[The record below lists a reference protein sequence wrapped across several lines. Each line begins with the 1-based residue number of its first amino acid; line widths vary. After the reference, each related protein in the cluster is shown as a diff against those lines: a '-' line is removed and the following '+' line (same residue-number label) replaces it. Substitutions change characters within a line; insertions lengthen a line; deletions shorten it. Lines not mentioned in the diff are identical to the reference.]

1 MQLKDILNDI
11 NAACDARWPHA
22 ETAAHK
28 QNQVRVFVAQLDA
41 IKPAL
46 KQIKQEKQ
54 ECARRFGAAKAENLD
69 TEPLRQKM
77 QQISAQ
83 LDQLETQRKH
93 IEAALLDLFNED
105 KSNEDETHEEQLPR
119 QFIAYRREIKSPLS
133 VREIDD
139 SERTAWDGYVDAH
152 PNTSL
157 YHSYRWR
164 DIIVRSFNHE
174 TIYFAAYDAGNSIC
188 GVLPLVRLCSKLFGD
203 FAVSMPFFNYGGPLA
218 DNDATAKTLLDAAAQ
233 HARKI
238 ELGHLEIRSTHRL
251 NDWPCRTD
259 KVSMIRRLP
268 NDGATLDREL
278 GAKVRAQIKRGQ
290 QENPQLAIG
299 GVELLDDFYRVFA
312 INMRDLGTPVYGKD
326 FFRNILT
333 TLPDGAHLVIVKLRE
348 KPVAAAFLLGHRDLM
363 EIPWASTLRSV
374 NALNMN
380 MVLYRAVL
388 GFCIERGFRFFDF
401 GRSTRGAGTY
411 QFKKQWGAEPLQHHW
426 HYWLAD
432 GGALPELK
440 PDSPK
445 FRFLIACWQRMPVML
460 SRLIGPHIVKY
471 LP

>member
-1 MQLKDILNDI
+1 MQLKDILKDAS
-11 NAACDARWPHA
+11 AACHARWSQPELA
-22 ETAAHK
+22 ECKYGQA
-28 QNQVRVFVAQLDA
+28 RILIAQLDA
-41 IKPAL
+41 LKPAL
-46 KQIKQEKQ
+46 KQLKNEKQ
-54 ECARRFGAAKAENLD
+54 TCARQFGAAKSENLG

-77 QQISAQ
+77 QEISAQ
-83 LDQLETQRKH
+83 LDHIETQRKQ
-93 IEAALLDLFNED
+93 IEAELLNFFSTD
-105 KSNEDETHEEQLPR
+105 KSSENDGATLPQ
-119 QFIAYRREIKSPLS
+119 QFIAFEREVKTPVS
-133 VREIDD
+133 VRDVSDD
-139 SERTAWDGYVDAH
+139 ERAAWDTYVDAH
-152 PNTSL
+152 PNASF
-157 YHSYRWR
+157 YHHYCWR
-164 DIIVRSFNHE
+164 DIVVRSFNHE
-174 TIYFAAYDAGNSIC
+174 TIYLAAYNANNAIC
-188 GVLPLVRLCSKLFGD
+188 GVLPLVRLHSKLFGD
-203 FAVSMPFFNYGGPLA
+203 FAVSVPFFNYGGPLA
-218 DNDATAKTLLDAAAQ
+218 DNATTAHILLDAAARR
-233 HARKI
+233 ARSI
-238 ELGHLEIRSTHRL
+238 GLSHLEIRSTSTL

-259 KVSMIRRLP
+259 KVSMIRHLP
-268 NDGATLDREL
+268 ADGATLDQEL

-290 QENPQLAIG
+290 QENPQIAIG

-333 TLPDGAHLVIVKLRE
+333 TLGGNAHLVIVKLHE

-388 GFCIERGFRFFDF
+388 GFCIEKGFRFFDF

-411 QFKKQWGAEPLQHHW
+411 QFKKQWGAEPLQHYW

-445 FRFLIACWQRMPVML
+445 FRFLIACWQRMPVAL

>member
-1 MQLKDILNDI
+1 MQLKDILNDAA
-11 NAACDARWPHA
+11 AACHERWSHA
-22 ETAAHK
+22 DTASRKHDE
-28 QNQVRVFVAQLDA
+28 AQSLITRLNA
-41 IKPAL
+41 LKPAL
-46 KQIKQEKQ
+46 KQIKNEKQ
-54 ECARRFGAAKAENLD
+54 ECARQFGSAKAGNLD

-77 QQISAQ
+77 QGISAQ
-83 LDQLETQRKH
+83 LDQLETQRKQ
-93 IEAALLDLFNED
+93 IEAALLALFEEED
-105 KSNEDETHEEQLPR
+105 SAQLPQ
-119 QFIAYRREIKSPLS
+119 QFIVHQREITAPLAI
-133 VREIDD
+133 REVGD
-139 SERTAWDGYVDAH
+139 SERSDWDVYVESQ
-152 PNTSL
+152 PNASL
-157 YHSYRWR
+157 YHHYDWR

-174 TIYFAAYDAGNSIC
+174 TVYLAAYDANNRIC

-218 DNDATAKTLLDAAAQ
+218 ENDLVAQALLDSAAQ
-233 HARKI
+233 HASRI
-238 ELGHLEIRSTHRL
+238 GLGHLEIRSTRAL
-251 NDWPCRTD
+251 NDWPSRTD

-268 NDGATLDREL
+268 ADGETLDQEL

-290 QENPQLAIG
+290 QENPQIAIG
-299 GVELLDDFYRVFA
+299 GVELLEDFYRVFA

-333 TLPDGAHLVIVKLRE
+333 TLGNNAHLVVVKLKE

-374 NALNMN
+374 NALNIN

-411 QFKKQWGAEPLQHHW
+411 QFKKQWGAEPVQHYW
-426 HYWLAD
+426 HYWLTD
-432 GGALPELK
+432 GGPLPELK

-445 FRFLIACWQRMPVML
+445 FRFLIACWQHMPVAL
-460 SRLIGPHIVKY
+460 SRFIGPHIVKY